1 MGATGSS
8 DVKETEMLIWGFLL
22 KQVRRWR
29 TYRRTYNELV
39 SLDDRTLADINISR
53 SEIPGIARH
62 AAAAIR

>member
-1 MGATGSS
+1 
-8 DVKETEMLIWGFLL
+8 MLIWGYLL
-22 KQVRRWR
+22 KQIRRWR

-62 AAAAIR
+62 AAAGIH

>member
-1 MGATGSS
+1 
-8 DVKETEMLIWGFLL
+8 MLIWGYLL
-22 KQVRRWR
+22 RQIRRWR

-62 AAAAIR
+62 AAAAVR

>member
-1 MGATGSS
+1 
-8 DVKETEMLIWGFLL
+8 MLIWGYLL
-22 KQVRRWR
+22 RQIRRYR

-62 AAAAIR
+62 AATAVR

>member
-1 MGATGSS
+1 
-8 DVKETEMLIWGFLL
+8 MLIWGYLL
-22 KQVRRWR
+22 RQVRRWR

-62 AAAAIR
+62 AATTVH

>member
-1 MGATGSS
+1 
-8 DVKETEMLIWGFLL
+8 MLIWGYLL
-22 KQVRRWR
+22 RQMRRWR

-62 AAAAIR
+62 AAEAIQ